1 MSNFKPSTRKIYR
14 KKPTAVTAWT
24 FPETMTEQFDL
35 SRELRSH
42 GKDLE
47 LYDYAVE
54 KSDTRFQ
61 DGANWRYS
69 QAHISAGTRSDI
81 ARIGDMIILD
91 PVTGWHVMDID
102 TFTQTYEELTNEQ

>member
-1 MSNFKPSTRKIYR
+1 MSDIKNTTGKTFR
-14 KKPTAVTAWT
+14 KKPTAVTAWV

-35 SRELRSH
+35 ARELRSH

-54 KSDTRFQ
+54 KADTWFQ
-61 DGANWRYS
+61 DGAFWRYS
-69 QAHISAGTRSDI
+69 QAHISAGTRSHI
-81 ARIGDMIILD
+81 ARIGDIIILD

>member
-1 MSNFKPSTRKIYR
+1 MSTTKPATGKTYR

-24 FPETMTEQFDL
+24 FPETQTAQFDL
-35 SRELRSH
+35 FRELEELGGELR
-42 GKDLE
+42 

-54 KSDTRFQ
+54 KSDTRFK
-61 DGANWRYS
+61 DRAFWRWS
-69 QAHISAGTRSDI
+69 QAHVMVGTRSHI
-81 ARIGDMIILD
+81 ASIGDVIILD

>member
-1 MSNFKPSTRKIYR
+1 MSTTKPATGKTFRR
-14 KKPTAVTAWT
+14 KPTAVTAWT
-24 FPETMTEQFDL
+24 FPDTMTAQFDL

-54 KSDTRFQ
+54 KSADRFQ

-69 QAHISAGTRSDI
+69 QAHISEGTRSHI
-81 ARIGDMIILD
+81 ARIGDIIILD
-91 PVTGWHVMDID
+91 PVTGWHVMDSD
-102 TFTQTYEELTNEQ
+102 TFAQTYEELTNEQ